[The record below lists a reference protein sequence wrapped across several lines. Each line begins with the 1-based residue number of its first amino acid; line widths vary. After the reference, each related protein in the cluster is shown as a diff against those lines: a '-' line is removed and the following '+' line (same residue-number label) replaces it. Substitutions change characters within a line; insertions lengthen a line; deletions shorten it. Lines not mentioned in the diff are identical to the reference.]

1 MSSGA
6 RYLSARQGAADHR
19 LAAAIAADTGSARQA
34 RVSTTAAEYHERNAP
49 SIRAQL
55 HAARKLGLGGTAGR
69 LPANYHGDSQ
79 TAPTSSASVPSVV
92 KYPHGSIRSSQN

>member
-6 RYLSARQGAADHR
+6 MYLNARQGAADHR
-19 LAAAIAADTGSARQA
+19 LAAAIAEQNGNARQA
-34 RVSTTAAEYHERNAP
+34 RVSTTAAAFHDRRGDQVR
-49 SIRAQL
+49 SQL
-55 HAARKLGLGGTAGR
+55 LAARKLGLGGTAGR

-92 KYPHGSIRSSQN
+92 QSDS